1 MAIVVQTKKCS
12 ECGKEFPI
20 SEYMARYRDKTTT
33 YTTCKEC
40 RYKLYGRAYNKK
52 KKTTEPWFIKY

>member
-12 ECGKEFPI
+12 ECGKEYPV

-33 YTTCKEC
+33 YTTCREC
-40 RYKLYGRAYNKK
+40 RYKVYGREYHKK
-52 KKTTEPWFIKY
+52 RHSKEPWFVK